1 MTHKPRGSASYV
13 SLSTEDTQNKDT
25 PAPIGLA
32 VRTLTINQL
41 PLLQLLLVQIYIYE
55 FEEYEEPSCVFLSNV
70 ETTASKFK
78 SNFTCLNGF

>member
-32 VRTLTINQL
+32 VRTSTINQL
-41 PLLQLLLVQIYIYE
+41 PLLQLLLGTNLHYQ
-55 FEEYEEPSCVFLSNV
+55 FEEYEEPSCVSLSNV

-78 SNFTCLNGF
+78 SNITCLNGF